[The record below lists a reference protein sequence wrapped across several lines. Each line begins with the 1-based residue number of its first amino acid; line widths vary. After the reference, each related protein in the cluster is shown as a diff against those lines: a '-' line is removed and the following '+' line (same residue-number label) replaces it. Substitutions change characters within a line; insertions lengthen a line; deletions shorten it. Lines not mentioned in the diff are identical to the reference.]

1 MTLSRR
7 EVLAGVVT
15 MPLAL
20 SALPAV
26 ALTVEEVLNDPDNPV
41 LGNPAGD
48 VTIAEFFD
56 YQCGYCK
63 RNHAALVEV
72 VESDGNIRLVMK
84 DWPIFGAP
92 SIRAA
97 QLALGGVASGEYAAA
112 QAALMGTPGKL
123 TEAQIESTLGN
134 AGFDVVRLDKAYR
147 KDRQKWD
154 DLMAR
159 NNSQA
164 GALGL
169 RGTPSFIVGQTL
181 FPGAMSKSE
190 LRKAV
195 RKARRG

>member
-1 MTLSRR
+1 MILSRR
-7 EVLAGVVT
+7 DVLAGFAA
-15 MPLAL
+15 MPLTL
-20 SALPAV
+20 SALPAL
-26 ALTVEEVLNDPDNPV
+26 ALTVEDVLNDPDNPV
-41 LGNPAGD
+41 LGNPEGD

-63 RNHAALVEV
+63 RNHATLLDV
-72 VESDGNIRLVMK
+72 VERDGNIRLVMK

-92 SIRAA
+92 SIRAS
-97 QLALGGVASGEYAAA
+97 QLALGGVVTGDYAAA
-112 QAALMGTPGKL
+112 QAALMGAPGKMS
-123 TEAQIESTLGN
+123 EAQVEGVLDS
-134 AGFDVVRLDKAYR
+134 AGLDVARLDASYR
-147 KDRQKWD
+147 KDRRKWD

-164 GALGL
+164 GVLGL

>member
-7 EVLAGVVT
+7 GVLAGVAA
-15 MPLAL
+15 MPFAL
-20 SALPAV
+20 SALPVA
-26 ALTVEEVLNDPDNPV
+26 ALTAEDVLNDPDNPV
-41 LGNPAGD
+41 LGNSAGD

-63 RNHAALVEV
+63 RNHAALLDV
-72 VESDGNIRLVMK
+72 VSRDGNIRLVMK

-92 SIRAA
+92 SIRAS
-97 QLALGGVASGEYAAA
+97 QLALGGVATGDYAAA
-112 QAALMGTPGKL
+112 QAALLGAPGKM
-123 TEAQIESTLGN
+123 TEAQVERTLDR
-134 AGFDVVRLDKAYR
+134 AGLDVDRLDAAYR
-147 KDRQKWD
+147 KDRRKWD
-154 DLMAR
+154 DLLAR
-159 NNSQA
+159 NNRQA

-181 FPGAMSKSE
+181 FPGAMSKAE